1 MLLLKQKISKYKLY
15 ALFFQC
21 SNKME
26 YEYFF
31 HTVKFLYIKLALKYL
46 SLNMMDEAIY
56 LATKTNIPEI
66 QTYCMMYAKKNRDP
80 VSISLLNQHKRKD
93 DENPETP
100 SRQASFI

>member
-15 ALFFQC
+15 ALYQQC
-21 SNKME
+21 SKKQE

-56 LATKTNIPEI
+56 LAVKTNIPEVHS
-66 QTYCMMYAKKNRDP
+66 YCMQYANVKKDT
-80 VSISLLNQHKRKD
+80 VSINLLNYHNQKI
-93 DENPETP
+93 DEEGNTP
-100 SRQASFI
+100 SR